1 MKDVVSDV
9 NDDARIQ
16 EAFSIFDKD
25 NNGEIEIEELGKI
38 IKWKREFLRY

>member
-25 NNGEIEIEELGKI
+25 NNGEIEIEELGNYKVE
-38 IKWKREFLRY
+38 KRIS